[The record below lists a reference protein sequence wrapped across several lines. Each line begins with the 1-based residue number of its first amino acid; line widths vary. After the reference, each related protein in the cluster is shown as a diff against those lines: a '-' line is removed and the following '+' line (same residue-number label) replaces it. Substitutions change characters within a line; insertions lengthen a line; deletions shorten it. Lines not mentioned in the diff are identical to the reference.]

1 MILIKNAKL
10 TDENIVD
17 ILIEDKT
24 ILKIDK
30 NIKKNDAKII
40 DAKEA
45 YILPTITDLNINI
58 RDNNLNEKNL
68 DEIENRA
75 LKAGIGTVV
84 LNCNFTPDIEN
95 KTHLELLHNQLKS
108 RKINFILNIKGLNH
122 DNKLNDI
129 SILLKAG
136 AKVIFENSDISTN
149 NLRRISQYALMHKT
163 PLFIFCQNRDL
174 NENGVINESEVSFE
188 LGLPGIS
195 KVGEISEVAKVSA
208 ISEYYKV
215 PTHFQ
220 TISTAKSIEIA
231 KQNPLATIE
240 VSLHHL
246 LKSDESCKGF
256 NTYAKINPP
265 LRSQQERKKLLE
277 ALKDKKI
284 DTITTLFS
292 PQSITNKDLPFEQAK
307 FGIDEIEEFL
317 PLIYT
322 YLVKSGFITM
332 QDVEKLLCKNPA
344 KILNQKEPSIKEGE
358 KASFILFDTTSSK
371 IYENKT
377 SIYHDEEITGKINT
391 IMIDG
396 VTY

>member
-10 TDENIVD
+10 TDGNIVD
-17 ILIEDKT
+17 ILIKDRIILT
-24 ILKIDK
+24 IDE
-30 NIKKNDAKII
+30 NIKKNGAKVI
-40 DAKEA
+40 DAKKA
-45 YILPTITDLNINI
+45 YILPPITDLNIRI
-58 RDNNLNEKNL
+58 RDDSLSKKNL
-68 DEIENRA
+68 DEIEKRA
-75 LKAGIGTVV
+75 LKAGISTVV
-84 LNCNFTPDIEN
+84 LNCNFTPNIED
-95 KTHLELLHNQLKS
+95 KTHLELLYHQLKS
-108 RKINFILNIKGLNH
+108 RKINFILNIKGLNSQ
-122 DNKLNDI
+122 NRLNNI

-174 NENGVINESEVSFE
+174 NENGVINEAEVSFE

-231 KQNPLATIE
+231 KQNPLSTIE

-246 LKSDESCKGF
+246 LKSDESCKDF

-265 LRSQQERKKLLE
+265 LRSENERAKLLK

-322 YLVKSGFITM
+322 NLVKTGYISM
-332 QDVEKLLCKNPA
+332 RDVEKMLCKNPV

-358 KASFILFDTTSSK
+358 KASFILFDTNFSK
-371 IYENKT
+371 KYNNKT
-377 SIYHDEEITGKINT
+377 SIYYGEEIVGKISFIFFSTNC
-391 IMIDG
+391 
-396 VTY
+396 